1 MKRLLLLL
9 LILTFVH
16 VQGQAQSQE
25 KKLVQFS
32 GLVLHADSLV
42 PLPFV
47 SISNISRNYRG
58 TYSDMRGFFSLVVSV
73 GDTIQISCLGY
84 LRQELVIPAGLL
96 NNSVNAIFKLRP
108 DAIDLPM
115 VYIFPFATIEQF
127 KQAFI
132 KLRLPDDDYMIANR
146 NLDEQSMMALSSA
159 MTWDGNENTQYYF
172 QQSSEKLYWRG
183 QSRYNPL
190 FDIVKINQFMQLL
203 NQGKVTL
210 KNDPN
215 YNQD

>member
-1 MKRLLLLL
+1 MKRTL
-9 LILTFVH
+9 LILLFLIVSKISFS
-16 VQGQAQSQE
+16 QSTE

-32 GLVLHADSLV
+32 GVVLHADSLL

-47 SISNISRNYRG
+47 SITNISRNYRG
-58 TYSDMRGFFSLVVSV
+58 TYTDMRGFFSLVVAV
-73 GDTIQISCLGY
+73 GDTLQISCLGY
-84 LRQELVIPAGLL
+84 LRQELIIPDGLI

-108 DAIDLPM
+108 DVIDLPM
-115 VYIFPFATIEQF
+115 VYIFPFATVEQF

-132 KLRLPDDDYMIANR
+132 RLKLPDDDLAIATR
-146 NLDEQSMMALSSA
+146 NLNEETLMAMSA
-159 MTWDGNENTQYYF
+159 AMAWDGSLNTKYYF

-203 NQGKVTL
+203 NQGKISL
-210 KNDPN
+210 KNEPREEE
-215 YNQD
+215 

>member
-84 LRQELVIPAGLL
+84 ARQELVIPAGLL

-108 DAIDLPM
+108 DAVDLPM
-115 VYIFPFATIEQF
+115 VYIFPFATVEQF

-215 YNQD
+215 